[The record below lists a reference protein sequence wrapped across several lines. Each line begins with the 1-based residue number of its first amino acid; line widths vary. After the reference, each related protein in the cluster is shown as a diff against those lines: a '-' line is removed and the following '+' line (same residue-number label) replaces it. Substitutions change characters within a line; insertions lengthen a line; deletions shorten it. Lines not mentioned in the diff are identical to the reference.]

1 MGVLC
6 ERVHVSVPVRVSP
19 AFSSVLFLLFGPI
32 QVCFCFILFYYS
44 DDCFLMREKKN
55 QVWVWMERDVG
66 GS

>member
-32 QVCFCFILFYYS
+32 QHTLGKPWGVLRS
-44 DDCFLMREKKN
+44 SVRWQLP
-55 QVWVWMERDVG
+55 
-66 GS
+66 